1 MQVVTPKQM
10 NRIEERSEKLGVTKK
25 QLMENAGKILADR
38 IASYTANES
47 DSAPED
53 TSVVFLAGSGNNGGD
68 CFAAASILVY
78 KGFKVTVVSLVKPP
92 ATELAKEM
100 AEKLPERV
108 ALVKGYRSENVETA
122 LEAAELD
129 YMTIHDEDINDLQ
142 KKKELTPVESIMLS
156 EKKRMAAV
164 RRAVSEAD
172 ILVDGVFGTG
182 FRGQLEKDIMSIF
195 AISTGA
201 YKIAVDVPTGGNSA
215 VGTVSAGTFKADETI
230 TFGYMKVGLAQYPL
244 RKFCGDITVAD
255 IGIPARALDIL
266 DGERKYLRTDR
277 AQLAGFPRS
286 RERDSHKGNFG
297 TVLVIAGSSSMRG
310 AAAFAVMGALRSGA
324 GMVRLASVEKCIDT
338 VAVLAPE
345 ATFIQLDEDD
355 YGFMLFD
362 DQNKAF
368 TDAVEKASAIV
379 IGCGMG
385 VTNDTAA
392 ILRYVLEN
400 ANCPV
405 VIDADGIN
413 CIASDID
420 ILVNKKTKAIITPH
434 VGEMARLLSCEN
446 SMITDNRLV
455 AAEKYAEKF
464 GITVVLKGAG
474 TVIADSKYTAVN
486 HTGNPGMS
494 RGGSGDILAGIIGS
508 AVAQGYSCFDASC
521 AAVYIHGLAGD
532 AAADKLGQ
540 EGMLPRDIVDCIP
553 DSFSILR
560 KKQTDLAEQ
569 AQ

>member
-10 NRIEERSEKLGVTKK
+10 NRIEDRSEKLGVTKK
-25 QLMENAGKILADR
+25 QLMENAGRIIADR
-38 IASYTANES
+38 IVSYTANES
-47 DSAPED
+47 KAVPEE

-92 ATELAKEM
+92 STDLAKEM
-100 AEKLPERV
+100 AEKLPDRAV
-108 ALVKGYRSENVETA
+108 LVKGYRSENVETA

-129 YMTIHDEDINDLQ
+129 YMTIHDKDIKDLQ

-156 EKKRMAAV
+156 EKKRMAEG
-164 RRAVSEAD
+164 RRAVSDAV

-182 FRGQLEKDIMSIF
+182 FRGQLDKDIMSIF

-201 YKIAVDVPTGGNSA
+201 YKIAVDVPSGGNSA
-215 VGTVSAGTFKADETI
+215 VGTASAGTFKADETI
-230 TFGYMKVGLAQYPL
+230 TFGFMKVGLAQYPL
-244 RKFCGDITVAD
+244 HKYCGDVTVAD
-255 IGIPARALDIL
+255 IGIPPKALDIL

-277 AQLAGFPRS
+277 TQLAGYPRN
-286 RERDSHKGNFG
+286 RERDSHKGDFG

-310 AAAFAVMGALRSGA
+310 AAALAVMGALRSGA

-338 VAVLAPE
+338 VSVLAPE
-345 ATFIQLDEDD
+345 ATYIQLDEDD

-362 DQNKAF
+362 DKNKAF
-368 TDAVEKASAIV
+368 TDAVAKASAIV

-385 VTNDTAA
+385 VTNDTSA
-392 ILRYVLEN
+392 ILRYVVEK
-400 ANCPV
+400 AKCPV

-420 ILVNKKTKAIITPH
+420 ILVNKKAKVIITPH

-446 SMITDNRLV
+446 SMITDNRLL

-464 GITVVLKGAG
+464 GTTVVLKGAG
-474 TVIADSKYTAVN
+474 TIIADSKYTAVN

-494 RGGSGDILAGIIGS
+494 RGGTGDILAGIIG
-508 AVAQGYSCFDASC
+508 AAAAQGFSCFDASC
-521 AAVYIHGLAGD
+521 AGVYIHGLAGD

-540 EGMLPRDIVDCIP
+540 DAMLPRDIVDCLP
-553 DSFSILR
+553 DSFMILR
-560 KKQTDLAEQ
+560 RKQRDLAEQ
-569 AQ
+569 AL